1 MNQLEMMAHEV
12 NELRLKLKISSRV
25 FSVWF
30 EKFVQNDFR
39 NIITSFEQM
48 FNSIE
53 LFFYYYNKKKETTNK
68 I

>member
-53 LFFYYYNKKKETTNK
+53 LFFLLL
-68 I
+68 